1 MTMKDKFLSFSEG
14 GFTLPQEEV
23 LELKSKQQQLT
34 IGIPKEVLLQEKRIG
49 LVPDAVNLLTNHGHN
64 VIVQSG
70 VGDVINFTDKEY
82 SECGASI
89 VDTAKEVYKADIILK
104 VSPPNS
110 EEIELMGKN
119 QTLISALQLKIQ
131 NPTFFQ
137 NLIDKKIT
145 AIAYDYIQDED
156 GIFPVVRSMSEIAGN
171 ASILIASECLSNLN
185 NGKGLLMGGV
195 AGVSTTDVVILGA
208 GTVGEF
214 AARSAIG
221 LGASVKIFDKSLSK
235 LRRLQDTLNTRVD
248 MNTINPKALE
258 KSVRRADVVIGAI
271 RSRDER
277 TPCLISEDMV
287 KLMKPGSVVVDVSID
302 RGGCVETSEITSHK
316 NPTFIKHGVIH
327 YCVPNI
333 PSRVARTASFSLSNI
348 FSSLLLDIGQYG
360 GVNKIIFNKPNIGQG
375 AYIINGKL
383 VNKGIA
389 DWFNLPYQSS
399 NLL

>member
-1 MTMKDKFLSFSEG
+1 MKEKFLSFSTG
-14 GFTLPQEEV
+14 GFSLPQEEV
-23 LELKSKQQQLT
+23 VELKSKNKQLS

-49 LVPDAVNLLTNHGHN
+49 LVPDAVNLLTNNGHQ

-70 VGDVINFTDKEY
+70 VGELINFSDQEY

-89 VDTAKEVYKADIILK
+89 VSTAQEVYQADIILK
-104 VSPPNS
+104 VSPPTF
-110 EEIELMGKN
+110 EEIEFMEKN

-131 NPTFFQ
+131 TADFFKR
-137 NLIDKKIT
+137 LMDKKIT

-156 GIFPVVRSMSEIAGN
+156 GVFPVVRSMSEIAGN
-171 ASILIASECLSNLN
+171 ASILIAAECLSNLN

-221 LGASVKIFDKSLSK
+221 LGASVKIFDKSLSR
-235 LRRLQDTLNTRVD
+235 LRRMQDKLHTRVD

-258 KSVRRADVVIGAI
+258 KSIRRADVVIGAI
-271 RSRDER
+271 RSQDSR
-277 TPCLISEDMV
+277 TPCLISEDMI
-287 KLMKPGSVVVDVSID
+287 KLMKPGSVIVDVSID
-302 RGGCVETSEITSHK
+302 RGGCVETSEVTTHK
-316 NPTFIKHGVIH
+316 KPTFIKHGVIH

-348 FSSLLLDIGQYG
+348 FSSLLLDIGESG
-360 GVNKIIFNKPNIGQG
+360 GVNNIIFNKPNIGQG
-375 AYIINGKL
+375 AYIVNGML

-389 DWFNLPYQSS
+389 EWFNLPHTPFS
-399 NLL
+399 

>member
-1 MTMKDKFLSFSEG
+1 MNEKFLSFSEG

-23 LELKSKQQQLT
+23 LELKPNNKKLS

-49 LVPDAVNLLTNHGHN
+49 LVPDAVNLLTNNNHN

-70 VGDVINFTDKEY
+70 VGDFINFSDQEY

-89 VDTAKEVYKADIILK
+89 VQTAKEVYQSDIILK
-104 VSPPNS
+104 VSPPTF
-110 EEIELMGKN
+110 EEIQFMEKN

-131 NPTFFQ
+131 KPDFFKQ
-137 NLIDKKIT
+137 LMDKKIT

-171 ASILIASECLSNLN
+171 ASILIAAECLSNLN

-195 AGVSTTDVVILGA
+195 AGVSTTDVVVLGA

-221 LGASVKIFDKSLSK
+221 LGASVKIFDNSLSK
-235 LRRLQDTLNTRVD
+235 LRRMQDKLHTRVD

-271 RSRDER
+271 RSRDSR

-287 KLMKPGSVVVDVSID
+287 KLMKPGSVIVDVSID
-302 RGGCVETSEITSHK
+302 RGGCVETSEVTSHK
-316 NPTFIKHGVIH
+316 KPTFIKHGVIH

-348 FSSLLLDIGQYG
+348 FSSLLLDIGDYG

-389 DWFNLPYQSS
+389 DWFNLPHTPF
-399 NLL
+399 N

>member
-1 MTMKDKFLSFSEG
+1 MKEKILSFSEA

-23 LELKSKQQQLT
+23 VELKSESKRLT

-49 LVPDAVNLLTNHGHN
+49 LVPDAVNLLTLNDHH

-70 VGDVINFTDKEY
+70 VGKGINFSDQEY
-82 SECGASI
+82 ANAGAKIVETSE
-89 VDTAKEVYKADIILK
+89 EVYKADVILK
-104 VSPPNS
+104 VSPPTPT
-110 EEIELMGKN
+110 EIHLLKKN

-131 NPTFFQ
+131 NPDFFKE
-137 NLIDKKIT
+137 LIKKKIT

-171 ASILIASECLSNLN
+171 AAVLIAAECLSNLN
-185 NGKGLLMGGV
+185 NGKGLLIGGV
-195 AGVSTTDVVILGA
+195 AGVSTTDIVILGA

-221 LGASVKIFDKSLSK
+221 LGASVKIFDHSLYK
-235 LRRLQDTLNTRVD
+235 LRRIQDKLHKRVD
-248 MNTINPKALE
+248 TNTINPKALE
-258 KSVRRADVVIGAI
+258 KAVRRADVLIGAI
-271 RSRDER
+271 RSTNNR
-277 TPCLISEDMV
+277 TPCVVSEEMV
-287 KLMKPGSVVVDVSID
+287 KLMKAGSVIIDVSID
-302 RGGCVETSEITSHK
+302 KGGCVETSEITSHK
-316 NPTFIKHGVIH
+316 APTFIKHGVIH

-348 FSSLLLDIGQYG
+348 FASLLLQIGEYG
-360 GVNKIIFNKPNIGQG
+360 GVNQIIFNNPNIGQG

-389 DWFNLPYQSS
+389 EWFNLPY
-399 NLL
+399 NPL

>member
-1 MTMKDKFLSFSEG
+1 MRDKFLSFSEG

-23 LELKSKQQQLT
+23 LELKSENKKLS

-49 LVPDAVNLLTNHGHN
+49 LVPDAVNLLTNNGHH

-70 VGDVINFTDKEY
+70 VGEVINFSDQEY
-82 SECGASI
+82 SECGALI
-89 VDTAKEVYKADIILK
+89 VKTAEEVYKANLILK
-104 VSPPNS
+104 VSPPTS
-110 EEIELMGKN
+110 EEIQLMEKN

-131 NPTFFQ
+131 KPDFFQ
-137 NLIDKKIT
+137 QLMDKKIT

-156 GIFPVVRSMSEIAGN
+156 EVFPVVRSMSEIAGST
-171 ASILIASECLSNLN
+171 AILIASECLSNLN

-235 LRRLQDTLNTRVD
+235 LRRLQDKLHARVD
-248 MNTINPKALE
+248 MSTINPKALE
-258 KSVRRADVVIGAI
+258 KSVRRADVVVGAI
-271 RSRDER
+271 RSRDSR

-287 KLMKPGSVVVDVSID
+287 KLMKPGSVIVDVSID
-302 RGGCVETSEITSHK
+302 RGGCVETSEVTSHK

-348 FSSLLLDIGQYG
+348 FSSLLLDIGEFG
-360 GVNKIIFNKPNIGQG
+360 GVNNIIFKKPNIGQG

-389 DWFNLPYQSS
+389 DWFNLPYEPL
-399 NLL
+399 NLF

>member
-1 MTMKDKFLSFSEG
+1 MKDNFLSFSSA

-23 LELKSKQQQLT
+23 IELKSKNKKLT

-49 LVPDAVNLLTNHGHN
+49 LVPDAVNLLTHNNHN

-70 VGDVINFTDKEY
+70 VGEFINFSDKEY
-82 SECGASI
+82 SDCGASI
-89 VDTAKEVYKADIILK
+89 VETTQEVYQADIILK
-104 VSPPNS
+104 VSPPNT
-110 EEIELMGKN
+110 EEIQFMKKN

-131 NPTFFQ
+131 NPDFFTQ
-137 NLIDKKIT
+137 LMDKKIT

-171 ASILIASECLSNLN
+171 ASILIAAECLSNLN
-185 NGKGLLMGGV
+185 NGKGVLMGGV
-195 AGVSTTDVVILGA
+195 AGVSTTDIVILGA

-221 LGASVKIFDKSLSK
+221 LGASVKIFDNSLYK
-235 LRRLQDTLNTRVD
+235 LRRIQDKLQTRIDTN
-248 MNTINPKALE
+248 MINPKALE
-258 KSVRRADVVIGAI
+258 KAVRRADVVVGAI
-271 RSRDER
+271 RTPDSR
-277 TPCLISEDMV
+277 TPCLISEEMV
-287 KLMKPGSVVVDVSID
+287 KLMKPGSVIVDVSID

-316 NPTFIKHGVIH
+316 SPTFIKHGVIH

-348 FSSLLLDIGQYG
+348 FSSLLLDIGQHG
-360 GVNKIIFNKPNIGQG
+360 GVNKIIFNNPNIGQG

-389 DWFNLPYQSS
+389 EWFDLPYQPS

>member
-1 MTMKDKFLSFSEG
+1 MEEKFLSLSEG
-14 GFTLPQEEV
+14 SFTLPQEEV
-23 LELKSKQQQLT
+23 LELKAENKKLS

-49 LVPDAVNLLTNHGHN
+49 LVPDAVNLLTNNGHH
-64 VIVQSG
+64 VLVQSG
-70 VGDVINFTDKEY
+70 VGEVINFSDKEY
-82 SECGASI
+82 SDCGAQI
-89 VDTAKEVYKADIILK
+89 VDTAKEVYQADIILK
-104 VSPPNS
+104 VSPPTH
-110 EEIELMGKN
+110 EEIQFMEKK

-131 NPTFFQ
+131 SPDFFQ
-137 NLIDKKIT
+137 KLMDKKIT

-156 GIFPVVRSMSEIAGN
+156 GVFPVVRSMSEIAGN

-185 NGKGLLMGGV
+185 HGKGLLMGGV
-195 AGVSTTDVVILGA
+195 AGVSSTDVVILGA

-221 LGASVKIFDKSLSK
+221 LGASVKVFDKSLSK
-235 LRRLQDTLNTRVD
+235 LRRMQDKISERVD

-258 KSVRRADVVIGAI
+258 KSIRRADVVIGAI
-271 RSRDER
+271 RSRDSR

-287 KLMKPGSVVVDVSID
+287 KLMKPGSVIVDVSID

-316 NPTFIKHGVIH
+316 TPTFIKHGVIH

-348 FSSLLLDIGQYG
+348 FSSLLLDIGEYG

-375 AYIINGKL
+375 AYIINGQL
-383 VNKGIA
+383 VNKGISE
-389 DWFNLPYQSS
+389 WFNLPYKPFH
-399 NLL
+399 LF

>member
-1 MTMKDKFLSFSEG
+1 MKDNFLSFADA

-23 LELKSKQQQLT
+23 IELKSKNKKLT

-49 LVPDAVNLLTNHGHN
+49 LVPDAVNLLTHNNHN

-70 VGDVINFTDKEY
+70 VGEFINFSDKEY
-82 SECGASI
+82 SDCGASI
-89 VDTAKEVYKADIILK
+89 VETAKEVYQADIILK

-110 EEIELMGKN
+110 EEIQFMKKN

-131 NPTFFQ
+131 NPDFFKQ
-137 NLIDKKIT
+137 LMDKKIT

-171 ASILIASECLSNLN
+171 ASILIAAECLSNLN
-185 NGKGLLMGGV
+185 NGKGVLMGGV
-195 AGVSTTDVVILGA
+195 AGVSTTDVVVLGA

-221 LGASVKIFDKSLSK
+221 LGASVKIFDNSLYK
-235 LRRLQDTLNTRVD
+235 LRRIQDKLQTRIDTN
-248 MNTINPKALE
+248 MINPKALE
-258 KSVRRADVVIGAI
+258 KAVRRADVLIGAI
-271 RSRDER
+271 RTPDSR
-277 TPCLISEDMV
+277 TPCLISEEMV
-287 KLMKPGSVVVDVSID
+287 KLMKPGSVIVDVSID

-316 NPTFIKHGVIH
+316 SPTFIKHGVIH

-348 FSSLLLDIGQYG
+348 FSSLLLDIGQHG
-360 GVNKIIFNKPNIGQG
+360 GVNKIIFNNPNIGQG

-389 DWFNLPYQSS
+389 EWFNLPYQSS
-399 NLL
+399 HLL

>member
-1 MTMKDKFLSFSEG
+1 MRDKFLSFSEG

-23 LELKSKQQQLT
+23 LELKSENKKLS

-49 LVPDAVNLLTNHGHN
+49 LVPDAVNLLTNNGHH

-70 VGDVINFTDKEY
+70 VGEVINFSDQEY
-82 SECGASI
+82 SECGALI
-89 VDTAKEVYKADIILK
+89 VKTAEEVYKANLILK
-104 VSPPNS
+104 VSPPTS
-110 EEIELMGKN
+110 EEIQLMEKN

-131 NPTFFQ
+131 KPDFFQ
-137 NLIDKKIT
+137 QLMDKKIT

-156 GIFPVVRSMSEIAGN
+156 GVFPVVRSMSEIAGST
-171 ASILIASECLSNLN
+171 AILIASECLSNLN

-235 LRRLQDTLNTRVD
+235 LRRLQDKLHARVD
-248 MNTINPKALE
+248 MSTINPKALE
-258 KSVRRADVVIGAI
+258 KSVRRADVVVGAI
-271 RSRDER
+271 RSRDSR

-287 KLMKPGSVVVDVSID
+287 KLMKPGSVIVDVSID
-302 RGGCVETSEITSHK
+302 RGGCVETSEVTSHK

-348 FSSLLLDIGQYG
+348 FSSLLLDIGEFG
-360 GVNKIIFNKPNIGQG
+360 GVNNIIFKKPNIGQG

-389 DWFNLPYQSS
+389 DWFNLPYEPL
-399 NLL
+399 NLF

>member
-1 MTMKDKFLSFSEG
+1 MKDKFLSFSEG

-23 LELKSKQQQLT
+23 LELKSENKKLS

-49 LVPDAVNLLTNHGHN
+49 LVPDAVNLLTNNGHH

-70 VGDVINFTDKEY
+70 VGEVINFSDQEY

-89 VDTAKEVYKADIILK
+89 VKTAEEVYKANLILK
-104 VSPPNS
+104 VSPPTS
-110 EEIELMGKN
+110 EEIQFMEKN

-131 NPTFFQ
+131 NPDFFQ
-137 NLIDKKIT
+137 QLMDKKVT

-171 ASILIASECLSNLN
+171 TSILIASECLSNLN

-195 AGVSTTDVVILGA
+195 AGVSTTDVVVLGA

-235 LRRLQDTLNTRVD
+235 LRRLQDKLHTRVD

-258 KSVRRADVVIGAI
+258 KSVRRADVVVGAI
-271 RSRDER
+271 RSLDSR

-287 KLMKPGSVVVDVSID
+287 KLMKPGSVIVDVSID
-302 RGGCVETSEITSHK
+302 RGGCVETSEVTSHK

-348 FSSLLLDIGQYG
+348 FSSLLLDIGEFG
-360 GVNKIIFNKPNIGQG
+360 GVNNIIFKKPNIGQG

-389 DWFNLPYQSS
+389 DWFNLPYEPL
-399 NLL
+399 NLF

>member
-1 MTMKDKFLSFSEG
+1 MKDNFLSFADA

-23 LELKSKQQQLT
+23 IELKSKNKKLT

-49 LVPDAVNLLTNHGHN
+49 LVPDAVNLLTHNNHN

-70 VGDVINFTDKEY
+70 VGEFINFSDKEY
-82 SECGASI
+82 SDCGASI
-89 VDTAKEVYKADIILK
+89 VETAKEVYQADIILK

-110 EEIELMGKN
+110 EEIQFMKKN

-131 NPTFFQ
+131 NPDFFKQ
-137 NLIDKKIT
+137 LMDKKIT

-171 ASILIASECLSNLN
+171 ASILIAAECLSNLN
-185 NGKGLLMGGV
+185 NGKGVLMGGV
-195 AGVSTTDVVILGA
+195 AGVSTTDVVVLGA

-221 LGASVKIFDKSLSK
+221 LGASVKVFDNSLYK
-235 LRRLQDTLNTRVD
+235 LRRIQDKLQTRIDTN
-248 MNTINPKALE
+248 MINPKALE
-258 KSVRRADVVIGAI
+258 KAVRRADVLIGAI
-271 RSRDER
+271 RTPDSR
-277 TPCLISEDMV
+277 TPCLISEEMV
-287 KLMKPGSVVVDVSID
+287 KLMKPGSVIVDVSID

-316 NPTFIKHGVIH
+316 SPTFIKHGVIH

-348 FSSLLLDIGQYG
+348 FSSLLLDIGQHG
-360 GVNKIIFNKPNIGQG
+360 GVNKIIFNNPNIGQG

-389 DWFNLPYQSS
+389 EWFNLPYQSS
-399 NLL
+399 HLL

>member
-1 MTMKDKFLSFSEG
+1 MRDKFLSFSEG

-23 LELKSKQQQLT
+23 LELKSDNKKLS

-49 LVPDAVNLLTNHGHN
+49 LVPDAVNLLTNNGHH

-70 VGDVINFTDKEY
+70 VGEVINFSDQEY
-82 SECGASI
+82 SECGALI
-89 VDTAKEVYKADIILK
+89 VKTAEEVYKANLILK
-104 VSPPNS
+104 VSPPTS
-110 EEIELMGKN
+110 EEIQLMEKN

-131 NPTFFQ
+131 KPDFFQ
-137 NLIDKKIT
+137 QLMDKKIT

-171 ASILIASECLSNLN
+171 TSILIASECLSNLN

-221 LGASVKIFDKSLSK
+221 LGASVKIFDKSLSQ
-235 LRRLQDTLNTRVD
+235 LRRLQDKLHARVD
-248 MNTINPKALE
+248 MNTIHPKALE
-258 KSVRRADVVIGAI
+258 KSVRRADVVVGAI
-271 RSRDER
+271 RSRDSR

-287 KLMKPGSVVVDVSID
+287 KLMKPGSVIVDVSID
-302 RGGCVETSEITSHK
+302 RGGCVETSEVTSHK

-348 FSSLLLDIGQYG
+348 FSSLLLDIGEFG
-360 GVNKIIFNKPNIGQG
+360 GVNNIIFKKPNIGQG

-389 DWFNLPYQSS
+389 DWFNFPYEPL
-399 NLL
+399 NLF

>member
-1 MTMKDKFLSFSEG
+1 MEEKFLSLSEG
-14 GFTLPQEEV
+14 SFTLPQEEV
-23 LELKSKQQQLT
+23 LELKAENKKLS

-49 LVPDAVNLLTNHGHN
+49 LVPDAVNLLTNNGHH
-64 VIVQSG
+64 VLVQSG
-70 VGDVINFTDKEY
+70 VGEVINFSDKEY
-82 SECGASI
+82 SDCGAQI
-89 VDTAKEVYKADIILK
+89 VDTAKEVYQADIILK
-104 VSPPNS
+104 VSPPTH
-110 EEIELMGKN
+110 EEIQFMEKK

-131 NPTFFQ
+131 SPDFFQ
-137 NLIDKKIT
+137 KLMDKKIT

-185 NGKGLLMGGV
+185 HGKGLLMGGV
-195 AGVSTTDVVILGA
+195 AGVSSTDVVILGA

-221 LGASVKIFDKSLSK
+221 LGASVKVFDKSLSK
-235 LRRLQDTLNTRVD
+235 LRRMQDKISERVD

-258 KSVRRADVVIGAI
+258 KSIRRADVVIGAI
-271 RSRDER
+271 RSRDSR

-287 KLMKPGSVVVDVSID
+287 KLMKPGSVIVDVSID

-316 NPTFIKHGVIH
+316 TPTFIKHGVIH

-348 FSSLLLDIGQYG
+348 FSSLLLDIGEYG

-375 AYIINGKL
+375 AYIINGQL
-383 VNKGIA
+383 VNKGISE
-389 DWFNLPYQSS
+389 WFNLPYKPFH
-399 NLL
+399 LF

>member
-1 MTMKDKFLSFSEG
+1 MEEKFLSLSEG
-14 GFTLPQEEV
+14 SFTLPQEEV
-23 LELKSKQQQLT
+23 LELKAENQKLS

-49 LVPDAVNLLTNHGHN
+49 LVPDAVNLLTNNGHN

-70 VGDVINFTDKEY
+70 VGEVINFSDKEY
-82 SECGASI
+82 SDCGAQI
-89 VDTAKEVYKADIILK
+89 VDTAKEAYQADIILK
-104 VSPPNS
+104 VSPPTH
-110 EEIELMGKN
+110 EEIEFMEKK

-131 NPTFFQ
+131 SPDFFQ
-137 NLIDKKIT
+137 KLMDKKIT

-185 NGKGLLMGGV
+185 QGKGLLMGGI
-195 AGVSTTDVVILGA
+195 AGVSSTDVVILGA

-214 AARSAIG
+214 ATRSAIG
-221 LGASVKIFDKSLSK
+221 LGASVKVFDKSLSK
-235 LRRLQDTLNTRVD
+235 LRRMQDKISARVD

-258 KSVRRADVVIGAI
+258 KSIRRADVVIGAI
-271 RSRDER
+271 RSRDSR

-287 KLMKPGSVVVDVSID
+287 KLMKPGSVIVDVSID
-302 RGGCVETSEITSHK
+302 RGGCIETSEITSHK
-316 NPTFIKHGVIH
+316 VPTFIKHGVIH

-348 FSSLLLDIGQYG
+348 FSSLLLDIGAYG

-375 AYIINGKL
+375 AYIINGQL
-383 VNKGIA
+383 VNKGISE
-389 DWFNLPYQSS
+389 WFNLPYKPF
-399 NLL
+399 NLF

>member
-1 MTMKDKFLSFSEG
+1 MTEKFLSLSEG

-23 LELKSKQQQLT
+23 LELKSESKKLS

-49 LVPDAVNLLTNHGHN
+49 LVPDAVNLLTNNNHDI
-64 VIVQSG
+64 IVQSG
-70 VGDVINFTDKEY
+70 VGEVINFSDKEY
-82 SECGASI
+82 SECGAKI
-89 VDTAKEVYKADIILK
+89 VDTAKEVYQADIILK
-104 VSPPNS
+104 VSPPTD
-110 EEIELMGKN
+110 EEIRFMKKN

-131 NPTFFQ
+131 KPDFFQ
-137 NLIDKKIT
+137 QLMDKKVT
-145 AIAYDYIQDED
+145 AIAYDYMQDED

-171 ASILIASECLSNLN
+171 ASVLIASECLSNLN

-214 AARSAIG
+214 AARSALG

-235 LRRLQDTLNTRVD
+235 LRRVQDKLHIRVD

-258 KSVRRADVVIGAI
+258 KSIRRADVVIGAI
-271 RSRDER
+271 RTRDSR
-277 TPCLISEDMV
+277 TPCLISEEMV
-287 KLMKPGSVVVDVSID
+287 KLMKPGSVIVDVSID
-302 RGGCVETSEITSHK
+302 RGGCVETSEVTSHK

-348 FSSLLLDIGQYG
+348 FSSLLLDIGEYG

-375 AYIINGKL
+375 AYIINGQL

-389 DWFNLPYQSS
+389 DWFNLPYKPF
-399 NLL
+399 NFF